1 MTPDQLDALC
11 VVMRRHGVKR
21 CGEVELFELAPP
33 PDVGPLA
40 PSKQAIGAEHGYP
53 TAEEMLFA
61 SSPFPMTP
69 EELKAKAPDVH
80 LP

>member
-11 VVMRRHGVKR
+11 VVMRRHGVRR
-21 CGEVELFELAPP
+21 CGEVELFELAPE
-33 PDVGPLA
+33 VGDLA

-61 SSPFPMTP
+61 SSPFPVTP
-69 EELKAKAPDVH
+69 EELKATAP
-80 LP
+80 